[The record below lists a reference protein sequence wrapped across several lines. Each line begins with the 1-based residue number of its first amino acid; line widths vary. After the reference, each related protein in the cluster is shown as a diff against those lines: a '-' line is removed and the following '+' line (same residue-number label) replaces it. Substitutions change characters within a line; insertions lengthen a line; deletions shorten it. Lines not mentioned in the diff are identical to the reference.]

1 MIFKRI
7 KDLRQDLDIKQR
19 EIASFLDIDQSTYSD
34 YENGKLNIP
43 IDALIKL
50 SDYYNT
56 SIDYLVGKTDVSKPY
71 KKSKKNRT

>member
-1 MIFKRI
+1 MIFHRI
-7 KDLRQDLDIKQR
+7 KDLRQDLDIKQK
-19 EIASFLDIDQSTYSD
+19 EIASYLGIDQSTYSD

-56 SIDYLVGKTDVSKPY
+56 SIDYLVGKTDIKKSY
-71 KKSKKNRT
+71 KKSKNFD

>member
-71 KKSKKNRT
+71 KKSKKSRA